1 MRWSPVVVVT
11 GAASGIGSAVAHAY
25 AARGARVALLDVDE
39 TALAALARELRGASA
54 HPCDVASEAAVA
66 AARDAV
72 LDAHGA
78 VNVLVCSAGVS
89 AAGPFDAIPSDVFRR
104 TMDVN
109 FLGTVHA
116 CRAFLPP
123 LRAAAAR
130 REQAAIANVLSLFA
144 LFALPTKSA
153 YVASKHAAKAFT
165 EALGAELHADG
176 VRVTAVYPGATAT
189 AIARRGWAADD
200 AKKEMEADMLAR
212 GLAPDVVA
220 ARIVRGIEA
229 GRARVVVGRDTRA
242 VELVSRVAP
251 GLAQHVVR
259 RLWRRVPFL

>member
-11 GAASGIGSAVAHAY
+11 GAASGIGSAVARAY
-25 AARGARVALLDVDE
+25 GARGARVALLDVDDA
-39 TALAALARELRGASA
+39 ALAALARELPGATA
-54 HPCDVASEAAVA
+54 HACDVACEEAVA
-66 AARDAV
+66 SARDAV
-72 LDAHGA
+72 LAAHGG

-89 AAGPFDAIPSDVFRR
+89 SAGPFERIPSDVFRR
-104 TMDVN
+104 TIEVN

-116 CRAFLPP
+116 CRAFLPE
-123 LRAAAAR
+123 LLAAATR

-165 EALGAELHADG
+165 EALAAELHADG

-189 AIARRGWAADD
+189 AIARRGWVADEAKRD
-200 AKKEMEADMLAR
+200 AEAELLAR
-212 GLAPDVVA
+212 GLAPEVVA
-220 ARIVRGIEA
+220 ERVVRGIDA

-242 VELVSRVAP
+242 VALVSRLAP
-251 GLAQHVVR
+251 GLAQHAVR
-259 RLWRRVPFL
+259 RLWRRMPFL

>member
-1 MRWSPVVVVT
+1 MVAVT
-11 GAASGIGSAVAHAY
+11 GAASGIGSAVARAY

-39 TALAALARELRGASA
+39 TALEALARELRGATA
-54 HPCDVASEAAVA
+54 HVCDVAREGAVE

-72 LDAHGA
+72 LAAHGG

-89 AAGPFDAIPSDVFRR
+89 SAGPFERIPSDVFRR
-104 TMDVN
+104 TIEVN

-123 LRAAAAR
+123 LRTAASR

-165 EALGAELHADG
+165 EALAAELHADG

-189 AIARRGWAADD
+189 PIARRGWAADD
-200 AKKEMEADMLAR
+200 AKRAMEEEMLAR
-212 GLAPDVVA
+212 GLAPEIVA
-220 ARIVRGIEA
+220 ERIVRGIDA

-242 VELVSRVAP
+242 VELLSRLAP
-251 GLAQHVVR
+251 ALAQHALR